1 MGSYDLTDNRVS
13 DWGDEHIL
21 KIENCDGLH
30 NVNTLNANNLC
41 PEKWKKK
48 KDALNKLPSNLPKDK
63 VTQAG

>member
-1 MGSYDLTDNRVS
+1 MESYDLTDNRVS

-41 PEKWKKK
+41 PEKWKK
-48 KDALNKLPSNLPKDK
+48 NKERKMLWINN
-63 VTQAG
+63 QAIF